1 MDDELSD
8 ASDVYDDATV
18 DSLDKKPEDK
28 EKETDPKQKDYYPS
42 IVRKDDNVSQ
52 AVPLWLITFTDVMAL
67 MLTFFVL
74 LYSMSVPVEEK
85 WEEISNSLSSKFN
98 SVEAKPLNAGS
109 QDVIDIDRIDKSKAL
124 SLKYLKVLVTNMLKA
139 DGVDNVVVFENDKRL
154 VISLPSELLFKSGSA
169 QIKLEGKKMLFSLG
183 GALSR
188 VKNRIE
194 VVGHTDPRPIT
205 GNNGPYR
212 TNWELSMAR
221 SASVSVILKDV
232 GYTRDITI
240 RGLSSARF
248 DEMSEQSP
256 ESERYD
262 LSRRVDIVLMN
273 DDGIRT
279 NFYDLQ

>member
-1 MDDELSD
+1 MADNLDAQTNVDDENNMDTD
-8 ASDVYDDATV
+8 AEKV
-18 DSLDKKPEDK
+18 KNK
-28 EKETDPKQKDYYPS
+28 EASAKQKDYYPS
-42 IVRKDDNVSQ
+42 IVRKQDDNVQ

-85 WEEISNSLSSKFN
+85 WEEISNSFSSKFN
-98 SVEAKPLNAGS
+98 SEQAKPHNAGS
-109 QDVIDIDRIDKSKAL
+109 QDVIDIDRIDKSRAL
-124 SLKYLKVLVTNMLKA
+124 SLKYLKALVKNMLETN
-139 DGVDNVVVFENDKRL
+139 DVDNVIIFENDKRL

-169 QIKLEGKKMLFSLG
+169 HIGLEGKKLLFSLG

-194 VVGHTDPRPIT
+194 IAGHTDPRPIT
-205 GNNGPYR
+205 GGNGPYR

-221 SASVSVILKDV
+221 SVSVSVILKDV

-248 DEMSEQSP
+248 DEMSDKAP
-256 ESERYD
+256 ENERYD
-262 LSRRVDIVLMN
+262 LSRRVDIILMN
-273 DDGIRT
+273 DDGLRT
-279 NFYDLQ
+279 KFYDLQ